1 MPWRLLLSGSAKI
14 IKMYAWIAAIL
25 LTLSFMPLAG
35 TAQALVSLDGRIADE
50 EGEPLPGITVLLEK
64 ESFRKGAATDADG
77 HYAFHSL
84 PPGTYELS
92 ISGIGFQTLR
102 QSLELSKS
110 ITVNLSLQSDTYE
123 LEAVQIEGSQSELLK
138 ESGLAIEI
146 LETEPHKNLS
156 SDLNQLL
163 KNTPGII
170 IRESGGLG
178 SGFKLSL
185 NGLSGN
191 QIRYFIDGVP
201 MENFG
206 SSMSLNN
213 FPVNTIESIEVYKGV
228 VPISLGADAL
238 GGAINLISAHRRKS
252 FLDAAYTYGSFN
264 THRVSLNG
272 QYYNPEK
279 DYFVRLTSFF
289 NHSDNNYRM
298 KSVPLYDLEL
308 GNYQGDISTRRFH
321 SAYTSGMVKAEVGL
335 LDRSFAD
342 ELALGVTYSENSN
355 HYQHPDNNIIRSFG
369 RFSSEASTALFSA
382 NYVKK
387 FGALKLR
394 GYVLGGEIHS
404 AVADTSAYKFNWA
417 GESIRRPDHDPK
429 GELLERH
436 SLLKL
441 RDRILRT
448 NLQATYSLSAQHQL
462 TASFSK
468 NSLKRTGE
476 DEVDPFN
483 MQFESPN
490 EINKDVLGIAYSVFS
505 KEEKLEATA
514 FAKEYWFGG
523 RIFTIDEQNQQI
535 ENSLHNTHFGF
546 GGNVSLRLK
555 EDVKLKASFEKAYRL
570 PESYEVLGDGIYV
583 NPNATLQPEKSYNAN
598 LGIQYKRNP
607 GRMTI
612 TSEGN
617 VFVRSSRD
625 FIRFKPLGPFG
636 QYENLNNV
644 GTVGI
649 EGGVTTG
656 FERLFTFNLN
666 GTYQHI
672 TDRTAEDEGLPNVNY
687 KSRIPNIP
695 YLFANARA
703 GVRPFKDNNTDLSLY
718 WNTRYVHEFFL
729 NWEKLGSADSKHIIP
744 RQLSHDLELEYSM
757 KEGRYNA
764 SLTLSNLTDAA
775 LYDNFR
781 IQRPGR
787 AVYVKVRYFIN

>member
-1 MPWRLLLSGSAKI
+1 MHARNAALLLALISC
-14 IKMYAWIAAIL
+14 L
-25 LTLSFMPLAG
+25 PLAG
-35 TAQALVSLDGRIADE
+35 ISQAWVALDGQIVDE
-50 EGEPLPGITVLLEK
+50 NKDPLPGITVLLLK
-64 ESFRKGAATDADG
+64 EGSRKGAATDANG
-77 HYAFHSL
+77 YYAFQSL
-84 PPGTYELS
+84 TPGTYELS
-92 ISGIGFQTLR
+92 ITGIGFQSRR
-102 QSLELSKS
+102 QSLELTKS
-110 ITVNLSLQSDTYE
+110 ITLNLSLQTNTYE
-123 LEAVQIEGSQSELLK
+123 LNAVQIEAAQSQLLK
-138 ESGLAIEI
+138 ESGLAVEI

-163 KNTPGII
+163 KSTPGII

-178 SGFKLSL
+178 SGFRLSL

-213 FPVNTIESIEVYKGV
+213 FPVNTIENIEVYKGV

-238 GGAINLISAHRRKS
+238 GGAINLISGHRRKN
-252 FLDAAYTYGSFN
+252 FLDGAYTYGSFN

-279 DYFVRLTSFF
+279 KYFVRLTSFF
-289 NHSDNNYRM
+289 NHSDNNFRM

-308 GNYQGDISTRRFH
+308 GNYLGDISTRRFH
-321 SAYTSGMVKAEVGL
+321 SAYTSGMVKAEIGL

-342 ELALGVTYSENSN
+342 ELSFGVTYSENSN

-369 RFSSEASTALFSA
+369 RFSSEASTTLLSA
-382 NYVKK
+382 NYLKK

-394 GYVLGGEIHS
+394 GYLLGGEIHS

-417 GESIRRPDHDPK
+417 GERIRRADHDPK

-448 NLQATYSLSAQHQL
+448 NLQASYSLSARHQL

-468 NSLKRTGE
+468 NSLTRTGE
-476 DEVDPFN
+476 DEVDAFN
-483 MQFESPN
+483 IRFESPN
-490 EINKDVLGIAYSVFS
+490 EINKDVLGIAYSIFS
-505 KEEKLEATA
+505 KEEKWEATA
-514 FAKEYWFGG
+514 FAKEYWFSA
-523 RIFTIDEQNQQI
+523 RIFTLDEQNQQI
-535 ENSLHNTHFGF
+535 ENSLQNTHFGF
-546 GGNVSLRLK
+546 GGNVSFRLK
-555 EDVKLKASFEKAYRL
+555 EDLNLKASFEKAYRL

-598 LGIQYKRNP
+598 LGIHYKRNP
-607 GRMTI
+607 GRLTI
-612 TSEGN
+612 NAESN

-644 GTVGI
+644 GTAGI

-656 FERLFTFNLN
+656 FERLFTFSVN

-687 KSRIPNIP
+687 RSRIPNIP

-703 GVRPFKDNNTDLSLY
+703 GVRPFKLNATDLSLY

-744 RQLSHDLELEYSM
+744 RQLSHDLEIEYSM
-757 KEGRYNA
+757 KDGRYNA
-764 SLTLSNLTDAA
+764 SFTLSNLTDAA

>member
-1 MPWRLLLSGSAKI
+1 
-14 IKMYAWIAAIL
+14 MYAWIAALL
-25 LTLSFMPLAG
+25 LTFMPLAA
-35 TAQALVSLDGRIADE
+35 TLQAPVTLEGQIVDE
-50 EGEPLPGITVLLEK
+50 NSDPLPGLSLLLEK
-64 ESFRKGAATDADG
+64 EGYREGAVTDDTG
-77 HYAFHSL
+77 RYAFRSL
-84 PPGTYELS
+84 IPGTYQLS
-92 ISGIGFQTLR
+92 VSGIGFQTHR
-102 QSLELSKS
+102 QSLALTRNS
-110 ITVNLSLQSDTYE
+110 TLNLTLKADAYE
-123 LEAVQIEGSQSELLK
+123 LDAVQVEGSRSQLLK
-138 ESGLAIEI
+138 ESGLAVDI
-146 LETEPHKNLS
+146 LETAPHRNLS

-206 SSMSLNN
+206 SSLTLNN

-238 GGAINLISAHRRKS
+238 GGAINITSAHRRKN
-252 FLDAAYTYGSFN
+252 FLDAAYAYGSFN
-264 THRVSLNG
+264 THRVSLNA
-272 QYYNPEK
+272 QYYHPDKN
-279 DYFVRLTSFF
+279 YFVRLTSFF

-308 GNYQGDISTRRFH
+308 GNYLGDIATRRFH
-321 SAYTSGMVKAEVGL
+321 SAYSSGMVRAEVGM

-342 ELALGVTYSENSN
+342 EVSLGFTYSANDN
-355 HYQHPDNNIIRSFG
+355 RYQHPDNNIIRSFG
-369 RFSSEASTALFSA
+369 RFSSEAGTALLSA

-387 FGALKLR
+387 FGALKIR
-394 GYVLGGEIHS
+394 GYVLGGEVHS

-417 GESIRRPDHDPK
+417 GERIRRPDHDPK
-429 GELLERH
+429 GELLERR

-448 NLQATYSLSAQHQL
+448 NLQATYSPSAQHQF

-468 NSLKRTGE
+468 NSLRRTGE

-483 MQFESPN
+483 IRFESPN
-490 EINKDVLGIAYSVFS
+490 RINKDVLGIAYSIFS
-505 KEEKLEATA
+505 KEEKWEATA
-514 FAKEYWFGG
+514 FGKAYWFGG
-523 RIFTIDEQNQQI
+523 RIFTMDEQDRQVEHALQ
-535 ENSLHNTHFGF
+535 NTHFGF
-546 GGNVSLRLK
+546 GGNVSRRLSA
-555 EDVKLKASFEKAYRL
+555 DLKLKASFEKAYRL

-583 NPNATLQPEKSYNAN
+583 NANASLQPEKSYNAN
-598 LGIQYKRNP
+598 LGVEYKRKP
-607 GRMTI
+607 GRLTV
-612 TSEGN
+612 TSDGN
-617 VFVRSSRD
+617 LFIRSSRD
-625 FIRFKPLGPFG
+625 FIRFQPLGPFG
-636 QYENLNNV
+636 QYENLDHV
-644 GTVGI
+644 GTLGI
-649 EGGVTTG
+649 EGGITTG
-656 FERLFTFNLN
+656 YERLFTFSLN

-703 GVRPFKDNNTDLSLY
+703 GARPFKFAHAELSMY

-744 RQLSHDLELEYSM
+744 RQLSHDLEVEYSM
-757 KEGRYNA
+757 ADGRYNA
-764 SLTLSNLTDAA
+764 SFTLSNLTDAA

-787 AVYVKVRYFIN
+787 AVYLKVRYFIN